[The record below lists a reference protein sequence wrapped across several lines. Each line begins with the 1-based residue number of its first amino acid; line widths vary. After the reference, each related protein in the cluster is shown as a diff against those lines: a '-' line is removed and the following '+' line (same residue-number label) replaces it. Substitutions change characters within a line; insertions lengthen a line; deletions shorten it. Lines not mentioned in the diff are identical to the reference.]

1 MTPPPP
7 FTPIRTT
14 ADLLSAWRGLMGP
27 GGFGTASIWMIF
39 LDDDDR
45 LLPTVQAIDDRPA
58 EPEEHVVRNL
68 TGVLGDLIDGG
79 DVASVAL
86 LLSRPGPPGMTEADR
101 RWARALHAALTGPLA
116 RWPLHLA
123 TRNRVQVFAPD
134 DLIAA

>member
-14 ADLLSAWRGLMGP
+14 TELLAAWRDLMGP

-39 LDDDDR
+39 LDGDDR
-45 LLPTVQAIDDRPA
+45 LLPCIQAIDDRPV

-68 TGVLGDLIDGG
+68 ADVLA
-79 DVASVAL
+79 DVLAEGEASSVAL
-86 LLSRPGPPGMTEADR
+86 LLSRPGAPGMTESDR
-101 RWARALHAALTGPLA
+101 RWARALHDALQGPLA

-123 TRNRVQVFAPD
+123 TRNRVQVVAPD